1 MVLSWNKNLILGIDV
16 IRLFRNI
23 TLLVS
28 LSKRNCKI
36 CSIYNY
42 IIDRQSSSK
51 HMTTFFPC
59 DAQNAFFIFKLI
71 IGLMYF
77 KRKAPI
83 WPYSNFT
90 AILYWNVNWMY
101 RRPCLWSYENIVS
114 SCVAPGWVLNNMR
127 TSCGELI

>member
-1 MVLSWNKNLILGIDV
+1 MVLSWNKNLILGSDV

-42 IIDRQSSSK
+42 IIDRQSFVDSSK
-51 HMTTFFPC
+51 HMTTIFPF

-77 KRKAPI
+77 KRKAAI

-90 AILYWNVNWMY
+90 AILYK
-101 RRPCLWSYENIVS
+101 R
-114 SCVAPGWVLNNMR
+114 
-127 TSCGELI
+127 